1 MTEDVTKRVRY
12 FDHQFLRAGEF
23 QDEQAYLIDR
33 RRRHGRSLHSP
44 GVADLTSHSLEVAV
58 MPGTSNVVIVH
69 SGWGMDPRGR
79 ELVVAEPGLQC
90 PISRAGA
97 GDVELH
103 ISYPDPEL
111 TSDPSADPGIV
122 GTPTR
127 VLEQPVLV
135 AGDAGAAPPDS
146 LWLATVTVDN
156 GGTITAV
163 EDRRSAAGVQT
174 GNIVDSSIT
183 TAKLADGATTE
194 PKLGSGAVSTRTL
207 ADASVTTQKLARA
220 SVATANI
227 VDSSVTGAK
236 LDSGAVSTRA
246 LADGAV
252 TEPKLADGAVSTRA
266 LADGAVT
273 EPKLADGA
281 VSQAKVAPGSIA
293 ITQLK
298 VGSPT
303 SSTLSLGPGE
313 SNFVPG
319 VFFQGFYLANIFVP
333 ADLAINPQAGQISVQ
348 EESIATATPFGIR
361 FALRRWRVT
370 NLTANPVTVQCHI
383 YRVEEN

>member
-252 TEPKLADGAVSTRA
+252 TEPKLADGAVS
-266 LADGAVT
+266 
-273 EPKLADGA
+273 
-281 VSQAKVAPGSIA
+281 QAKVAPGSIA